1 MAQVKMLT
9 HRVMVLSALL
19 GAGAAV
25 LLGAGAAADGCYYLG
40 SLMIFR

>member
-9 HRVMVLSALL
+9 HRIIVASALL

-40 SLMIFR
+40 SLVIFR